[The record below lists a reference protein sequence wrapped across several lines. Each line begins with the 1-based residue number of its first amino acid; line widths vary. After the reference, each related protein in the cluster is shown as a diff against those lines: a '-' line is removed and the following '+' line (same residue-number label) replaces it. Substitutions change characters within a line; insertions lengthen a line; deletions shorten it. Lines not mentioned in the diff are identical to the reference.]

1 MQTFKNKNFTKRD
14 YECSNLVY
22 CVADVAP
29 NDMWVPTSESIG
41 ETMVQLYRIDDDRYY
56 GWL

>member
-1 MQTFKNKNFTKRD
+1 MQIFKNKNFTKRD

-29 NDMWVPTSESIG
+29 NDMWVPTD
-41 ETMVQLYRIDDDRYY
+41 ETINIDMTQLYRIGDNRYY

>member
-22 CVADVAP
+22 FVADVAP
-29 NDMWVPTSESIG
+29 NDMWEPTSESIS
-41 ETMVQLYRIDDDRYY
+41 ETMVQIYRIGDVRYY